1 MKIIIKSR
9 EPIRIYHNP
18 REVCVHPKSETVTTL
33 NSDGS
38 LLEKFKLV
46 KKETSWNEDMNDDK
60 SELIIT
66 LTVEK

>member
-1 MKIIIKSR
+1 LKIIIKSR
-9 EPIRIYHNP
+9 EPIRIYHHP